1 MRKSVIAIIVI
12 VLVVLYMSVFVVK
25 EGERGITLRFG
36 KVLRDDENKPL
47 VYAPGLHFKIPF
59 IESVKMLDARIQTMD
74 NQADRFVT
82 KEKKDLIV
90 DSYIK
95 WRISDF
101 SRYYLATGGGD
112 VSQAEV
118 LLKRKFSDRLRSEI
132 GRLDVK
138 DIVTDSRG
146 RLTLEVRDAL
156 NSGSAGTEDEVST
169 PAADDAIAK
178 AAERVEAE
186 TNGKVQ
192 VINPNSMAALG
203 IEVVDV
209 RIKQINLPA
218 EVSEAIYNRMRAE
231 REAVARRHRSQGQ
244 EEAEKLRATADYEVT
259 KTLAEAERQGRILQI
274 ILTMPRPDDFPTV
287 GGVSGT
293 VTVNLGNLPASAGK
307 ETLVVPVE
315 AVFNPDNRPKN
326 EPIVW
331 VVKGDN
337 AHRFLEERKVTVG
350 EVTAQGVT
358 ITDGLH
364 AGEQVVAAGVSELH
378 AGQPVRIWTRER
390 GL

>member
-1 MRKSVIAIIVI
+1 MAEKALRAGLASGASGNAGQEATSPGVPAAPAQQQRCGAR
-12 VLVVLYMSVFVVK
+12 LSWSSGRSMSLNAALSF
-25 EGERGITLRFG
+25 RRSS
-36 KVLRDDENKPL
+36 
-47 VYAPGLHFKIPF
+47 
-59 IESVKMLDARIQTMD
+59 ESD
-74 NQADRFVT
+74 
-82 KEKKDLIV
+82 
-90 DSYIK
+90 
-95 WRISDF
+95 
-101 SRYYLATGGGD
+101 
-112 VSQAEV
+112 EV
-118 LLKRKFSDRLRSEI
+118 LQKRKFSDRLRSEI

-259 KTLAEAERQGRILQI
+259 KTLAEAERQGRILRGEGDAESAKLFADAFSQDPGFYSFI
-274 ILTMPRPDDFPTV
+274 RSLRAYEKSFQSNQDVMVLSPDSDFFRYMK
-287 GGVSGT
+287 S
-293 VTVNLGNLPASAGK
+293 PASA
-307 ETLVVPVE
+307 
-315 AVFNPDNRPKN
+315 
-326 EPIVW
+326 
-331 VVKGDN
+331 
-337 AHRFLEERKVTVG
+337 
-350 EVTAQGVT
+350 
-358 ITDGLH
+358 
-364 AGEQVVAAGVSELH
+364 
-378 AGQPVRIWTRER
+378 TR
-390 GL
+390 

>member
-1 MRKSVIAIIVI
+1 MMRKSVIAIIII

-36 KVLRDDENKPL
+36 KVLRDDDNKPL
-47 VYAPGLHFKIPF
+47 VYEPGLHFKIPF
-59 IESVKMLDARIQTMD
+59 IETVKMLDARIQTMD

-112 VSQAEV
+112 ISQAEV

-146 RLTLEVRDAL
+146 RLDVKDIVTDSRGRLTLEVRDAL
-156 NSGSAGTEDEVST
+156 NSGSAGTEDEVTT
-169 PAADDAIAK
+169 PAADNAIAE
-178 AAERVEAE
+178 AAERVTAE
-186 TNGKVQ
+186 TKGKVP

-209 RIKQINLPA
+209 RIKQINLPT

-259 KTLAEAERQGRILQI
+259 RTLAEAERQGRIMRGEGDAEAAKLFADAFSKA
-274 ILTMPRPDDFPTV
+274 PDFYAFIRSLRAYENSFSGNQDVMVMSPDSDFFRYMKTPT
-287 GGVSGT
+287 
-293 VTVNLGNLPASAGK
+293 SA
-307 ETLVVPVE
+307 
-315 AVFNPDNRPKN
+315 
-326 EPIVW
+326 
-331 VVKGDN
+331 
-337 AHRFLEERKVTVG
+337 
-350 EVTAQGVT
+350 
-358 ITDGLH
+358 
-364 AGEQVVAAGVSELH
+364 
-378 AGQPVRIWTRER
+378 TR
-390 GL
+390 